1 MDALRDQRMES
12 AFEGLSLNEDG
23 DKLIIGVDFGT
34 TYSGVA
40 YLFTGVEKPEP
51 IPITEWPGGLN
62 KPKVPTIIRYEKNSP
77 QTFAWGYELAHA
89 TIEGKIEGI
98 KLLLDPDQLKP
109 LYVPQS
115 NTKAELKRLGK
126 PPIDVAADYI
136 SALYN
141 HALSK
146 IEAAWPQDYLQMLQ
160 KKFVLTVPALW
171 SDKAKDMTM
180 RVLMLPYLKFRAFS

>member
-34 TYSGVA
+34 IYSGVA
-40 YLFTGVEKPEP
+40 YLFIGVEKPEP

-89 TIEGKIEGI
+89 NIEGKIEGI
-98 KLLLDPDQLKP
+98 KLLLDPDQLKA
-109 LYVPQS
+109 LYVP
-115 NTKAELKRLGK
+115 
-126 PPIDVAADYI
+126 
-136 SALYN
+136 
-141 HALSK
+141 
-146 IEAAWPQDYLQMLQ
+146 
-160 KKFVLTVPALW
+160 
-171 SDKAKDMTM
+171 
-180 RVLMLPYLKFRAFS
+180 